1 MTYAPLH
8 RARRRT
14 APVVF
19 PLIAVAAV
27 LLCGLLGTAPS
38 VAAIPPVTL
47 TVTGSQTQGVRA
59 DNNGGTWDLRGAV
72 WNENAPDPLA
82 YPIRSDAWTKGAILG
97 GTVFGNIPK
106 TWTRDQWY
114 NGVDGGRELHGE
126 VYRQTM
132 TDTADNT
139 LLIQDGYAEDFE
151 DAYDP
156 NAVRS
161 DSTTDLE
168 HVRATYIRDDCIE
181 NEDVPHNLI
190 LRNSLFDGCFTGFA
204 ERPGG
209 LSGTQNGTGPQSF
222 TVEDS
227 LVYIQPQPLGP
238 LYCNSTKVAS
248 GRCKATSDPQVWLGA
263 HGIWKWSQ
271 AAASKVTVRNT
282 IFRLD
287 MASYSSCLPQQ
298 WPAGT
303 YQNVTLVWTGPGP
316 YATAG
321 GCNNVLPSGV
331 TLTTDVSVWDN
342 AKAAWLNTPPPP
354 TNAAPQV
361 SAGADRN
368 VTLPA
373 SASLDGTVTDDN
385 LPNPPGTTTSTWT
398 QVSGPGTTT
407 FANAN
412 AVDTTASFSTAGTYV
427 LRLTASDGALSTS
440 DDVTVTVAAAGGSS
454 TTLDVPIRAGAD
466 DAEENNSSGSVSLG
480 SSDLELTTD
489 GSTVQTVGLRF
500 TNVTVP
506 RGATI
511 TNAYIQFSV
520 DEVSTGTTSLN
531 VAAQAADTAAAFTTA
546 TRNISARPRTTATP
560 WTPASWPTVGAR
572 GPDQRTPNLATTL
585 NAVVQRP
592 GWTSGNALALIVTGT
607 GRRTADAFEDT
618 PAPTLHLEY
627 TS

>member
-1 MTYAPLH
+1 MRYAPLH
-8 RARRRT
+8 RARRRK
-14 APVVF
+14 APLVRVV
-19 PLIAVAAV
+19 AATAV
-27 LLCGLLGTAPS
+27 LLGGLVGSGPS
-38 VAAIPPVTL
+38 VAATPPVTL
-47 TVTGSQTQGVRA
+47 TLTGNQTQGVRA

-72 WNENAPDPLA
+72 WNENAPDPIA

-97 GTVFGNIPK
+97 GTVYGNIPK

-114 NGVDGGRELHGE
+114 NGLDGGRELHGE
-126 VYRQTM
+126 VYRQSM

-209 LSGTQNGTGPQSF
+209 LSGAQNGTGPQSF

-238 LYCNSTKVAS
+238 LYCNSTKVTS

-263 HGIWKWSQ
+263 QGIWKWSQ

-303 YQNVTLVWTGPGP
+303 YENVTLVWAGSGP

-354 TNAAPQV
+354 TNAAPVV
-361 SAGADRN
+361 SAGPDQSI
-368 VTLPA
+368 TLPA
-373 SASLDGTVTDDN
+373 TASLDGTVTDDN
-385 LPNPPGTTTSTWT
+385 LPNPPGTTTTTWT
-398 QVSGPGTTT
+398 KVSGPGTVGFT
-407 FANAN
+407 NPN
-412 AVDTTASFSTAGTYV
+412 AVDTTATFSTAGTYV
-427 LRLTASDGALSTS
+427 LRLTANDGALSTS
-440 DDVTVTVAAAGGSS
+440 DDITVTVAAAGGGGA
-454 TTLDVPIRAGAD
+454 TILDIPIRTGAD
-466 DAEENNSSGSVSLG
+466 DAEENNSSGAVSLG

-489 GSTVQTVGLRF
+489 GTTVQTVGLRF

-511 TNAYIQFSV
+511 TNAYVQFSV
-520 DEVSTGTTSLN
+520 DEVSTAATSLN
-531 VAAQAADTAAAFTTA
+531 VAAQDADTAAAFTTA
-546 TRNISARPRTTATP
+546 TRNISSRPRTAAIA

-572 GPDQRTPNLATTL
+572 GPDQRTPNLAAPLT
-585 NAVVQRP
+585 AVVQRTA
-592 GWTSGNALALIVTGT
+592 WTSGNALALIVTGT

>member
-1 MTYAPLH
+1 MRYAPLH
-8 RARRRT
+8 RARRPK
-14 APVVF
+14 APLVR
-19 PLIAVAAV
+19 AVAVAV
-27 LLCGLLGTAPS
+27 LLGGLLSTGPS
-38 VAAIPPVTL
+38 LAATPPVTL
-47 TVTGSQTQGVRA
+47 TLTGNQTQGLRA

-72 WNENAPDPLA
+72 WNENAPDPIA

-97 GTVFGNIPK
+97 GTVYGNIPK
-106 TWTRDQWY
+106 SWTRDQWY
-114 NGVDGGRELHGE
+114 NGLDGGRELHGE
-126 VYRQTM
+126 VYRQSM

-139 LLIQDGYAEDFE
+139 LLIQDGYPEDFE

-209 LSGTQNGTGPQSF
+209 MSGTQNGTGPQSF

-238 LYCNSTKVAS
+238 MYCNSTKVTS

-303 YQNVTLVWTGPGP
+303 YENVTLVWAGTGP

-331 TLTTDVSVWDN
+331 TLTTDVSVWNN
-342 AKAAWLNTPPPP
+342 AKAAWLANTTP
-354 TNAAPQV
+354 TNTAPV
-361 SAGADRN
+361 VNAGPDQSI
-368 VTLPA
+368 TLPA
-373 SASLDGTVTDDN
+373 SASLDGTVTDDGR
-385 LPNPPGTTTSTWT
+385 PNPPGTTSVTWT
-398 QVSGPGTTT
+398 KVSGPGTVT
-407 FANAN
+407 FANPS
-412 AVDTTASFSTAGTYV
+412 AVDTTASFSAAGPYV
-427 LRLTASDGALSTS
+427 LRLTATDGALTSS
-440 DDVTVTVAAAGGSS
+440 DDMTVTAAATGGSS
-454 TTLDVPIRAGAD
+454 TTLDIPIRAGSD
-466 DAEENNSSGSVSLG
+466 DAEENNTSRAVSLS

-506 RGATI
+506 RGATL
-511 TNAYIQFSV
+511 TNAYVQFSV
-520 DEVSTGTTSLN
+520 DEVSTGATNLTI
-531 VAAQAADTAAAFTTA
+531 AAQDADTAATFTTG
-546 TRNISARPRTTATP
+546 TGNISSRPRTAAAVA

-572 GPDQRTPNLATTL
+572 GPDQRTPDLAAPL
-585 NAVVQRP
+585 NQVVQRT
-592 GWTSGNALALIVTGT
+592 GWTSGNALALIITGT